1 MSVVRELKGWPHVF
15 TTTSGKSFRVLPN
28 EEKRISD
35 KEVSEDM
42 RTAVKMKLISITEE
56 SYKAVSAVKEHRKNA
71 APKKSK
77 N

>member
-1 MSVVRELKGWPHVF
+1 MSIIKELKGWPHVF

-28 EEKRISD
+28 EEKRISE

-56 SYKAVSAVKEHRKNA
+56 SSKAVSAVKEHRENT

>member
-1 MSVVRELKGWPHVF
+1 MSIVKELRGWPHVF
-15 TTTSGKSFRVLPN
+15 TTTSGKSFRVLPR
-28 EEKRISD
+28 EEKRISE

-42 RTAVKMKLISITEE
+42 RMAVNMKLISITEE
-56 SYKAVSAVKEHRKNA
+56 SSKAVSAVKEHRENA

>member
-1 MSVVRELKGWPHVF
+1 MSIVKELRGWPHVF
-15 TTTSGKSFRVLPN
+15 TTTSGKSFRVFPN
-28 EEKRISD
+28 EEKHISE

-42 RTAVKMKLISITEE
+42 RTAVKMKLISITAE
-56 SYKAVSAVKEHRKNA
+56 SPKAVSAVKEHSENT

>member
-28 EEKRISD
+28 EEKRISE

-56 SYKAVSAVKEHRKNA
+56 SSKAVSAVKEHSEKPAR
-71 APKKSK
+71 KSK
-77 N
+77 KN

>member
-1 MSVVRELKGWPHVF
+1 MSIVKELRGWPHVF
-15 TTTSGKSFRVLPN
+15 TTTSGKSFRVLPR
-28 EEKRISD
+28 EEKRISE

-42 RTAVKMKLISITEE
+42 RMAVNMKLISITAEP
-56 SYKAVSAVKEHRKNA
+56 SKAASAVKEHRENA